1 MLTGLPAQPQVQNKM
16 TDDRACVVPQDH
28 ALPAVDTLRKTA
40 DAYGCAAPGHSLSW
54 SLRSPA
60 EISGK
65 PIWSEECA
73 LCFGAR
79 EMPSGWSTDTAW
91 G

>member
-1 MLTGLPAQPQVQNKM
+1 M